1 MALSYLNNP
10 EMQSEIVTNYL
21 PFIQGRARAAHQEF
35 CDIVDLLGPD
45 RESAHLE
52 YKASLR
58 TAQETGETFKPLETA
73 SLKTIAAFLNSREGG
88 TLLIGVADNGAIH
101 GLEADYA
108 SRSKTTQDPRD
119 WFQQHLAN
127 IISASMGDA
136 AATMV
141 RPAILHVDGHDICR
155 VQVDPSGFPV
165 EARVIYQKPGGP
177 KEVRTEFFV
186 RVANGTRSLDAVE
199 KEKYLLARWG
209 QAG

>member
-1 MALSYLNNP
+1 M
-10 EMQSEIVTNYL
+10 
-21 PFIQGRARAAHQEF
+21 
-35 CDIVDLLGPD
+35 
-45 RESAHLE
+45 
-52 YKASLR
+52 
-58 TAQETGETFKPLETA
+58 
-73 SLKTIAAFLNSREGG
+73 NSREGG
-88 TLLIGVADNGAIH
+88 TLLIGVADDGTIH

-108 SRSKTTQDPRD
+108 SRSKTAQDPRD

-165 EARVIYQKPGGP
+165 EARVMYQKPGDP
-177 KEVRTEFFV
+177 KEIRTDFFV
-186 RVANGTRSLDAVE
+186 RVANGTRALDAVE